1 MFALTGP
8 PPARSAQPGGDDGM
22 ATAEYA
28 LCAVIG
34 AAFAGV
40 LYVIITSG
48 EVREALTALVVD
60 ALSSGF

>member
-1 MFALTGP
+1 MFARVGTP
-8 PPARSAQPGGDDGM
+8 PRCAARPGGDDGM

-48 EVREALTALVVD
+48 EVRDALTSLVVD

>member
-1 MFALTGP
+1 
-8 PPARSAQPGGDDGM
+8 M

-48 EVREALTALVVD
+48 EVRNALTSLVVD

>member
-1 MFALTGP
+1 MFALLSP
-8 PPARSAQPGGDDGM
+8 PPGSAAPPGGDSGM

-48 EVREALTALVVD
+48 EVREVLTSLVVD